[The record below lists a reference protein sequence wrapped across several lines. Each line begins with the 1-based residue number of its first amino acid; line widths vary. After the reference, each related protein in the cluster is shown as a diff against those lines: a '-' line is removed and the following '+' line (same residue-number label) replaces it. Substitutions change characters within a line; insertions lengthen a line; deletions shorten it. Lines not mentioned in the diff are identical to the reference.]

1 MADEQSIIIKRLTK
15 CPHCAHGGA
24 WKVAFADFMT
34 AAMAFFLMLW
44 VLSGVNDDEMKAM
57 AEYFRDPSVIEA
69 SPNVL
74 VKSKEAGQSSN
85 SVIDMGGFKD
95 APQHSEDDGKDVDA
109 AEKKAEAAQMLDL
122 KQQIDQKID
131 DSPTLKELKNQLK
144 IDLTPNGLQI
154 QVLDDRKKPMF
165 ESGVDLPK
173 DYAAKLLEEVGQVL
187 SKTQNRISIAGH
199 TDSSSYHS
207 NAAYTNW
214 ELSADRANAA
224 RRLLIDGGVNPKK
237 IAQVVG
243 LSDTVPFDKENP
255 YNPRNR
261 RISIVVLNKEAED
274 RLKSLSDAPGVEDLS
289 KDLSKSPETQT
300 TTDATKPQVNPVQEP
315 ISPPVTGTPASH

>member
-57 AEYFRDPSVIEA
+57 AEYFRDPTVIEA
-69 SPNVL
+69 SPDVL
-74 VKSKEAGQSSN
+74 VKSKEAGQSSD
-85 SVIDMGGFKD
+85 SMIDMGGFKD
-95 APQHSEDDGKDVDA
+95 APKASVDDGTKGGGD
-109 AEKKAEAAQMLDL
+109 KKKEAAQMLSL
-122 KQQIDQKID
+122 KQQIEKKID
-131 DSPTLKELKNQLK
+131 ESPTLKDLKNQLK
-144 IDLTPNGLQI
+144 IDLTPNGLQVQI
-154 QVLDDRKKPMF
+154 LDDRKKPMF

-173 DYAAKLLEEVGQVL
+173 SYAAKLIEEVGQVL
-187 SKTQNRISIAGH
+187 SQTNNRISIAGH

-207 NAAYTNW
+207 NAEYTNW

-224 RRLLIDGGVNPKK
+224 RRLLVKGGVNSDK

-261 RISIVVLNKEAED
+261 RISIVVLNKEAEG
-274 RLKSLSDAPGVEDLS
+274 RLKSLSDAPGMEDLS
-289 KDLSKSPETQT
+289 KKL
-300 TTDATKPQVNPVQEP
+300 VNPPESVK
-315 ISPPVTGTPASH
+315 